1 MKERSSTT
9 RSSGSPPVD
18 YIRRTKERYDA
29 LGYPPYRWVH
39 HEEKPPFAA
48 FSKELPEARIGLIAS
63 GGIYLEGQIAF
74 HHRDDTSFRLIPSN
88 SADADLRVTHF
99 AYDTSDARID
109 PGVVF
114 PLARLRELTQEG
126 TIGGLAANACTFM
139 GGIYSS
145 RKVREALAPAL
156 ADRMQ
161 EEDVDAVMLVPA

>member
-1 MKERSSTT
+1 MKDPSSTT
-9 RSSGSPPVD
+9 RPSGSKPVD

-39 HEEKPPFAA
+39 NEDPPPFSP
-48 FSKELPEARIGLIAS
+48 FSKALPEARIGLIAS

-74 HHRDDTSFRLIPSN
+74 HHRDDASFRLIPEN
-88 SADADLRVTHF
+88 TAGNDLRITHF
-99 AYDTSDARID
+99 AYDTGDARID

-114 PLARLRELTQEG
+114 PLARLRDLAREG
-126 TIGGLAANACTFM
+126 VIGGLAANACTFM

-145 RKVREALAPAL
+145 RKVRDALAPAL

-161 EEDVDAVMLVPA
+161 AESVDAVMLVPA